1 MAEKTVK
8 TRIIM
13 KHGTTAEW
21 TSDPASNYNPVIPKK
36 GEVVVEFRDEV
47 DGIVHPVLHV
57 GDNSN
62 PVGDTTTAWAKA
74 VDVPDWAKQA
84 TAPYLSISG
93 GTMTGTITTKGIVLK
108 SGTDY
113 GTTLPTGSQTTGK
126 LFFLKV

>member
-8 TRIIM
+8 TRVIQ

-21 TSDPASNYNPVIPKK
+21 AADGAVIPKN
-36 GEVVVEFRDEV
+36 GELVVEV
-47 DGIVHPVLHV
+47 KSGNKSTLHV
-57 GDNSN
+57 GDGEN

-74 VDVPDWAKQA
+74 IDVADWAKQSTPNHSHA
-84 TAPYLSISG
+84 YLPLGG
-93 GTMTGTITTKGIVLK
+93 GTVTGPISTSGLVLK